1 MLLLRTGFATG
12 WKIDGFRDKGIW
24 EKPLEK
30 LARWLMIE
38 ATYSAS
44 AWSRGGMG
52 RTKGGGNSKVHLAVD
67 APQQI
72 AQPLIE
78 EGMTIY

>member
-1 MLLLRTGFATG
+1 MLFLRTGFATG
-12 WKIDGFRDKGIW
+12 WKIDGFIDKGIW

-44 AWSRGGMG
+44 AWAVWAAQKGTFGRGCMPVSYIWYHSR
-52 RTKGGGNSKVHLAVD
+52 
-67 APQQI
+67 
-72 AQPLIE
+72 
-78 EGMTIY
+78 